1 MKKATEELLKLSQ
14 ALSSE
19 KKNREESEQAILDML
34 KEVVNKAK
42 TEIDSERK
50 NRENSEETLLTLLED
65 TCSKL
70 NTASLA

>member
-1 MKKATEELLKLSQ
+1 
-14 ALSSE
+14 
-19 KKNREESEQAILDML
+19 ML

-42 TEIDSERK
+42 NEIDGERK

-70 NTASLA
+70 NSASLA